1 MTMKI
6 FDLSK
11 EVSSASVFPGD
22 PAPSC
27 QPVLELSKGAACN
40 LTQLTLGSHSAT
52 HMDAPSHF
60 VPGGRTIDQVDL
72 RRCVGPCRVMRAE
85 GLLTEEWAAHVMDSG
100 VERLLIQGEITL
112 SREAAQVLAQRGL
125 LLIGVEGMTV
135 GPVEDTGPVHRALLE
150 GEVAILESCVLEGVA
165 PGEYFL
171 AAQPIKY
178 GGLDGAQVRP
188 LLIQMD

>member
-1 MTMKI
+1 MKL
-6 FDLSK
+6 FDISK
-11 EVSSASVFPGD
+11 EVFSASVFPGD

-85 GLLTEEWAAHVMDSG
+85 GLLTEEWAAQVMDSG
-100 VERLLIQGEITL
+100 VERLLLQG
-112 SREAAQVLAQRGL
+112 
-125 LLIGVEGMTV
+125 
-135 GPVEDTGPVHRALLE
+135 
-150 GEVAILESCVLEGVA
+150 
-165 PGEYFL
+165 
-171 AAQPIKY
+171 
-178 GGLDGAQVRP
+178 
-188 LLIQMD
+188 

>member
-1 MTMKI
+1 
-6 FDLSK
+6 
-11 EVSSASVFPGD
+11 
-22 PAPSC
+22 
-27 QPVLELSKGAACN
+27 
-40 LTQLTLGSHSAT
+40 
-52 HMDAPSHF
+52 MDAPSHF

-85 GLLTEEWAAHVMDSG
+85 GLLTEEWAAQVMDSG

-112 SREAAQVLAQRGL
+112 SSEAAQVLARRGL

>member
-1 MTMKI
+1 MTMKL
-6 FDLSK
+6 FDISK
-11 EVSSASVFPGD
+11 EVFSASVFPGD

-72 RRCVGPCRVMRAE
+72 RRCVGPCQVMRAE
-85 GLLTEEWAAHVMDSG
+85 GLLTEEWAAQVMDTG
-100 VERLLIQGEITL
+100 VERLLLQGEITL

-125 LLIGVEGMTV
+125 LLIGVEGMTG

>member
-1 MTMKI
+1 MTMKL
-6 FDLSK
+6 FDISK
-11 EVSSASVFPGD
+11 EVFSASVFPGD

-85 GLLTEEWAAHVMDSG
+85 GLLTEEWAAQVMDSG
-100 VERLLIQGEITL
+100 VKRLLIQGEITL
-112 SREAAQVLAQRGL
+112 SSEAAQVLARRGL

>member
-6 FDLSK
+6 FDISK
-11 EVSSASVFPGD
+11 EVFSASVFPGD

-85 GLLTEEWAAHVMDSG
+85 GLLTEEWAAQVMDSG

-135 GPVEDTGPVHRALLE
+135 GLGEDTGPVHRALLE